1 MLNVEVKGNLAR
13 LLATENLIVE
23 HRPVETAM
31 FNVKDRI
38 LTLPMWEKASANVY
52 DMLVGHEVGHAI
64 YTPDRWGD
72 DYGIPQSY
80 LNVCEDAR
88 IEKLMKRKFPGLAR
102 NFYAGYKELADQDFF
117 CIGDRGMDTYTLIDR
132 INLYFKI
139 GIHAGEVFQW
149 NPEEKALVD
158 MVANAETFDEV
169 VEVARKILEYTK
181 EQEQQQ
187 MEMQMEANA
196 QQGDGAGDSTQ
207 GGGDS
212 TQGMGDGEGQTSG
225 DGTQSQ
231 GDADGDQPQDSGTG
245 SNTGGAGSTGGL
257 ESETDKAFTENQK
270 QLVDQNRRNQQLNY
284 IELPNLS
291 VKTLVIDNKTVME
304 DCKECF
310 GPQSSKLF
318 AETDRQYQTFRAE
331 AQREVNYLVK
341 EFEMRK
347 SADQYARASTAKTGI
362 LDTQK
367 LHTFKWNE
375 DVFKK
380 INVVPDGKNHGLI
393 FILDWSGSM
402 GGILQDTAKQLLNLA
417 WFCKKVQIPFD
428 ILAFSNDYWY
438 HKSYDY
444 YNQTRTKS
452 TEHQKKVVGQVE
464 INSHF
469 RLLNLVSSNG
479 RNGKDLEAQLKN
491 FWRLVD
497 GNSRCGTGFS
507 SPPGYSLSGTPL
519 HEAAISLTAV
529 IPDFQKRNK
538 VQKTNV
544 IILTDGESAGINYF
558 IDRSY
563 GGYGGRIGTN
573 HVGSDCVLRDRKTGR
588 VYPRFDD
595 GGYYGNSDKITRV
608 FLQNVRDRFPDVNLI
623 GIRLV
628 NGRGL
633 NTTYGADEC
642 KTPYDEIQKQ
652 WKKNKSAELVE
663 HLGYQALY
671 LMATDALS
679 ATTQFDVAEDASE
692 KEIGQAFTKALA
704 KKGVNKKMLTSFATL
719 IS

>member
-1 MLNVEVKGNLAR
+1 MFNAEVKGNLAR

-31 FNVKDRI
+31 FNVKDRV

-52 DMLVGHEVGHAI
+52 DMLVGHEVGHAL
-64 YTPDRWGD
+64 YTPDKWGD

-102 NFYAGYKELADQDFF
+102 NFYAGYKELQDDDFF
-117 CIGDRGMDTYTLIDR
+117 CIGDRELDSYALIDR
-132 INLYFKI
+132 VNLYFKI
-139 GIHAGEVFQW
+139 GIHAGEVFAW
-149 NPEEKALVD
+149 NTEEKMLVD
-158 MVANAETFDEV
+158 ELANAETFEQV
-169 VEVARKILEYTK
+169 VEVARKILQYTQ

-187 MEMQMEANA
+187 VVEAQPDL
-196 QQGDGAGDSTQ
+196 QQSTQ

-212 TQGMGDGEGQTSG
+212 TQGEGDQGEGEQPQEVSGNGNQTQGDGADANQPQGAGEGATSG
-225 DGTQSQ
+225 GQH
-231 GDADGDQPQDSGTG
+231 
-245 SNTGGAGSTGGL
+245 NTL

-270 QLVDQNRRNQQLNY
+270 QLISDHPRSHHLNY
-284 IELPNLS
+284 IELPDLK
-291 VKTLVIDNKTVME
+291 VEKFVITNKEVQE
-304 DCKECF
+304 DCN
-310 GPQSSKLF
+310 
-318 AETDRQYQTFRAE
+318 QTFGEQSQSLFREVDKQYLTFRSE

-362 LDTQK
+362 LDTAL
-367 LHTFKWNE
+367 LHTYKWNE

-393 FILDWSGSM
+393 FVLDWSGSM
-402 GGILQDTAKQLLNLA
+402 GNILQDTAKQLLNLA

-428 ILAFSNDYWY
+428 IYAFTNDYWY

-444 YNQTRTKS
+444 QTQTRNKS
-452 TEHQKKVVGQVE
+452 PRLQTPKAGQVKLCD
-464 INSHF
+464 HF
-469 RLLNLVSSNG
+469 NMLNLVSSNG

-491 FWRLVD
+491 FWRLVV
-497 GNSRCGTGFS
+497 GNGSYSGYS
-507 SPPGYSLSGTPL
+507 MPAGYSLSGTPL
-519 HEAAISLTAV
+519 HEAAISLTAL

-544 IILTDGESAGINYF
+544 IILTDGESSNINYYT
-558 IDRSY
+558 DQTYGSRLGTSY
-563 GGYGGRIGTN
+563 VSN
-573 HVGSDCVLRDRKTGR
+573 DCILRDRKTGR
-588 VYPRFDD
+588 VYPRFSD
-595 GGYYGNSDKITRV
+595 GGYYGNSDLITKV
-608 FLQNVRDRFPDVNLI
+608 FLQNVRDRFSDVNLI

-633 NTTYGADEC
+633 NTTYNAEDC
-642 KTPYDEIQKQ
+642 KTDWNEVQKQ
-652 WKKNKSAELVE
+652 WKKTKSAELVE

-671 LMATDALS
+671 LMGTDSLS
-679 ATTQFDVAEDASE
+679 ANSEFEVAEDASE
-692 KEIGQAFTKALA
+692 KEIGKAFTTALA

>member
-31 FNVKDRI
+31 FNIKDRV

-52 DMLVGHEVGHAI
+52 DMLVGHEVGHAL
-64 YTPDRWGD
+64 YTPDKWGD

-102 NFYAGYKELADQDFF
+102 NFYTGYKELADQDFF
-117 CIGDRGMDTYTLIDR
+117 GIGERGMDTYTLIDR

-139 GIHAGEVFQW
+139 GIHAGEVFTW

-158 MVANAETFDEV
+158 MVAAAETFDEI
-169 VEVARKILEYTK
+169 VEAARKILEYTK
-181 EQEQQQ
+181 EQEQQK
-187 MEMQMEANA
+187 MEMESNA
-196 QQGDGAGDSTQ
+196 QEGDGTGESTQGQGDSTP
-207 GGGDS
+207 D
-212 TQGMGDGEGQTSG
+212 MGEGEGQTSG
-225 DGTQSQ
+225 DGTQSR
-231 GDADGDQPQDSGTG
+231 GGADADQPQNTGTG
-245 SNTGGAGSTGGL
+245 GNTANGAGSTGGL

-270 QLVDQNRRNQQLNY
+270 QLVNPNGRNQSFNY
-284 IELPNLS
+284 IELPQLS
-291 VKTLVIDNKTVME
+291 VKTLVVDNKTVMG
-304 DCKECF
+304 DCEECF
-310 GPQSSKLF
+310 GPQTHKVF
-318 AETDRQYQTFRAE
+318 VETDKEYLQFRAE

-367 LHTFKWNE
+367 LHTYKWNE

-380 INVVPDGKNHGLI
+380 INVIPDGKNHGLI

-402 GGILQDTAKQLLNLA
+402 GGILMDTAKQLLNLA

-428 ILAFSNDYWY
+428 IFAFSNDYWY

-444 YNQTRTKS
+444 YSQTRTKA
-452 TEHQKKVVGQVE
+452 TEHQKKVAGQVE

-469 RLLNLVSSNG
+469 RLLNLVTSNG

-491 FWRLVD
+491 FWRLVV
-497 GNSRCGTGFS
+497 GNGGYCGYST
-507 SPPGYSLSGTPL
+507 PPGYSLSGTPL

-544 IILTDGESAGINYF
+544 IILTDGESAGINYYT
-558 IDRSY
+558 DQKY
-563 GGYGGRIGTN
+563 GSRIGTN
-573 HVGSDCVLRDRKTGR
+573 HVGNDCILRDRKTGR
-588 VYPRFDD
+588 VYPRFSD
-595 GGYYGNSDKITRV
+595 GGYYGNSDLITKV

-633 NTTYGADEC
+633 NSTYNSDEC
-642 KTPYDEIQKQ
+642 KTPYDEVQKQ
-652 WKKNKSAELVE
+652 WKKNKSAELVS
-663 HLGYQALY
+663 HLGYQSLF

-679 ATTQFDVAEDASE
+679 ATTQFDVAEDATE

>member
-1 MLNVEVKGNLAR
+1 MFNAEVKGNLAR

-38 LTLPMWEKASANVY
+38 LTLPMWERASANVY

-102 NFYAGYKELADQDFF
+102 NFYSGYKELQDDDFF
-117 CIGDRGMDTYTLIDR
+117 CIGDRELNSYALIDR
-132 INLYFKI
+132 VNLYFKI
-139 GIHAGEVFQW
+139 GIHAGEVFAW
-149 NPEEKALVD
+149 NTEEKAIVD
-158 MVANAETFDEV
+158 ELADAETFDQV
-169 VEVARKILEYTK
+169 VDVARKILAYT
-181 EQEQQQ
+181 EQQEKQ
-187 MEMQMEANA
+187 QVVEA
-196 QQGDGAGDSTQ
+196 QGDLQQSTQ

-212 TQGMGDGEGQTSG
+212 TQGGGDPTDGEGDQPQQTSG
-225 DGTQSQ
+225 DGNQTKGADSDQPENQ
-231 GDADGDQPQDSGTG
+231 GEGATNGGDQH
-245 SNTGGAGSTGGL
+245 NTL

-270 QLVDQNRRNQQLNY
+270 QLISQHPRSNHLNY
-284 IELPNLS
+284 IELPELK
-291 VKTLVIDNKTVME
+291 VDNIVVFNNQVQE
-304 DCKECF
+304 DCKTCF
-310 GPQSSKLF
+310 NEQAQCLF
-318 AETDRQYQTFRAE
+318 KEVDKQYLTFRSE

-362 LDTQK
+362 LDTAL
-367 LHTFKWNE
+367 LHTYKWNE

-402 GGILQDTAKQLLNLA
+402 GNILQDTAKQLLNLA

-428 ILAFSNDYWY
+428 IYAFTNDYWY
-438 HKSYDY
+438 QRNYDY
-444 YNQTRTKS
+444 ATQTRTKS
-452 TEHQKKVVGQVE
+452 ARIQTPKEGQVKLCD
-464 INSHF
+464 HF
-469 RLLNLVSSNG
+469 NMLNLVNSNG

-491 FWRLVD
+491 FWRLVV
-497 GNSRCGTGFS
+497 GNGGYCGYHL
-507 SPPGYSLSGTPL
+507 PAGYSLSGTPL
-519 HEAAISLTAV
+519 HEAAISLTAI

-544 IILTDGESAGINYF
+544 IILTDGESAGINYYT
-558 IDRSY
+558 DQKY
-563 GGYGGRIGTN
+563 GSRMGTN
-573 HVGSDCVLRDRKTGR
+573 HVTSDCVLRDRKTGR

-595 GGYYGNSDKITRV
+595 GGYYGNSDKITKV

-633 NTTYGADEC
+633 NNTYSADEC
-642 KTPYDEIQKQ
+642 KTSWSEVQKQ
-652 WKKNKSAELVE
+652 WKKSKSAELME

-671 LMATDALS
+671 LMGTDSLS
-679 ATTQFDVAEDASE
+679 ANSEFDVEEDASE
-692 KEIGQAFTKALA
+692 KEIGKAFTKALA

>member
-1 MLNVEVKGNLAR
+1 MFNAEVKGNLAR

-31 FNVKDRI
+31 FNVKDRV

-52 DMLVGHEVGHAI
+52 DMLVGHEVGHAL
-64 YTPDRWGD
+64 YTPDKWGE

-102 NFYAGYKELADQDFF
+102 NFYSGYKELQDDDFF
-117 CIGDRGMDTYTLIDR
+117 CIGDRELDSYALIDR
-132 INLYFKI
+132 VNLYFKI
-139 GIHAGEVFQW
+139 GIHAGEIFEW
-149 NPEEKALVD
+149 KPEEKLLVD
-158 MVANAETFDEV
+158 ELANAETFEQV
-169 VEVARKILEYTK
+169 VEVARKILAYT
-181 EQEQQQ
+181 EQQEQQQ
-187 MEMQMEANA
+187 VVEAQPDL
-196 QQGDGAGDSTQ
+196 QQSTQ

-212 TQGMGDGEGQTSG
+212 TQGVGDGEGEQQQEVSGNGNQTQGNSDADQPEGEGEGATSG
-225 DGTQSQ
+225 
-231 GDADGDQPQDSGTG
+231 
-245 SNTGGAGSTGGL
+245 AGQHNKL

-270 QLVDQNRRNQQLNY
+270 QLISDRPRFNELHY
-284 IELPNLS
+284 IELPDIKVEDVVVN
-291 VKTLVIDNKTVME
+291 NKQVQE
-304 DCKECF
+304 DCNVCFNEQTQKVFVEVDKEYH
-310 GPQSSKLF
+310 Q
-318 AETDRQYQTFRAE
+318 FRSE

-362 LDTQK
+362 LDTAL
-367 LHTFKWNE
+367 LHTYKWNE

-402 GGILQDTAKQLLNLA
+402 GNILKDTAKQLLNLA

-428 ILAFSNDYWY
+428 IYAFTNDYWW
-438 HKSYDY
+438 HKNYDY
-444 YNQTRTKS
+444 HTQTRTKS
-452 TEHQKKVVGQVE
+452 PRFQKPKVGNVKMCDQF
-464 INSHF
+464 S
-469 RLLNLVSSNG
+469 LLNLVSSNG

-491 FWRLVD
+491 FWRLAA
-497 GNSRCGTGFS
+497 GESGYCGYHL
-507 SPPGYSLSGTPL
+507 PPGYALSGTPL
-519 HEAAISLTAV
+519 HEAAISLTAL

-544 IILTDGESAGINYF
+544 IILTDGESASINYYTE
-558 IDRSY
+558 RSY
-563 GGYGGRIGTN
+563 GDRLGTSY
-573 HVGSDCVLRDRKTGR
+573 VSSDCVLRDRKTGR
-588 VYPRFDD
+588 VYPRFND
-595 GGYYGNSDKITRV
+595 GGYYGNSDLITKV

-633 NTTYGADEC
+633 NTTYNAEEC
-642 KTPYDEIQKQ
+642 KTAWNEVQKQ
-652 WKKNKSAELVE
+652 WKKTKSAELVD
-663 HLGYQALY
+663 HLGYQSMY
-671 LMATDALS
+671 LMGTDSLS
-679 ATTQFDVAEDASE
+679 ANSEFEVAEDASE
-692 KEIGQAFTKALA
+692 KEIGTAFTKALA

>member
-1 MLNVEVKGNLAR
+1 MFNAEVKGNLAR

-31 FNVKDRI
+31 FNVKDRV

-52 DMLVGHEVGHAI
+52 DMLVGHEVGHAL
-64 YTPDRWGD
+64 YTPDKWGE

-102 NFYAGYKELADQDFF
+102 NFYSGYKELQDQDFF
-117 CIGDRGMDTYTLIDR
+117 CIGDRELDSYALIDR
-132 INLYFKI
+132 VNLYFKI
-139 GIHAGEVFQW
+139 GIHAGEIFSW
-149 NPEEKALVD
+149 NAEEKLLVD
-158 MVANAETFDEV
+158 ELANAETFEQV
-169 VEVARKILEYTK
+169 VDVARKILAYT
-181 EQEQQQ
+181 EQQEQQKVV
-187 MEMQMEANA
+187 EA
-196 QQGDGAGDSTQ
+196 QGDLEQSTQ

-212 TQGMGDGEGQTSG
+212 TQGVGDGQGDQQQEVSGNGNQTQGNADANQPEGEGQGATSG
-225 DGTQSQ
+225 
-231 GDADGDQPQDSGTG
+231 
-245 SNTGGAGSTGGL
+245 GGQHNKL

-270 QLVDQNRRNQQLNY
+270 QLINDRPRFNELHY
-284 IELPNLS
+284 IELPDLKVES
-291 VKTLVIDNKTVME
+291 IVVDNKQVQE
-304 DCKECF
+304 DCDICFNEQTQKVFVTVDKE
-310 GPQSSKLF
+310 
-318 AETDRQYQTFRAE
+318 YQQFRSE

-362 LDTQK
+362 LDTAL
-367 LHTFKWNE
+367 LHTYKWNE

-402 GGILQDTAKQLLNLA
+402 GNIMKDTAKQLLNLA

-428 ILAFSNDYWY
+428 IYAFTNDYWY
-438 HKSYDY
+438 HKNYDY
-444 YNQTRTKS
+444 ATATRTKS
-452 TEHQKKVVGQVE
+452 PRIQKPKAGNVKLCDQF
-464 INSHF
+464 S
-469 RLLNLVSSNG
+469 LLNLVSSNG

-491 FWRLVD
+491 FWRLAA
-497 GNSRCGTGFS
+497 GESGYCGYHL
-507 SPPGYSLSGTPL
+507 PPGYALSGTPL

-544 IILTDGESAGINYF
+544 IILTDGESASINYYTE
-558 IDRSY
+558 RSY
-563 GGYGGRIGTN
+563 GGDRLGTN
-573 HVGSDCVLRDRKTGR
+573 HVSNDCILRDRKTGR
-588 VYPRFDD
+588 VYPRFSE
-595 GGYYGNSDKITRV
+595 GGYYGNSDLITKV

-633 NTTYGADEC
+633 NTTYNAEEC
-642 KTPYDEIQKQ
+642 KTDWNDVQKQ
-652 WKKNKSAELVE
+652 WKKTKSAELID

-671 LMATDALS
+671 LMGTDSLS
-679 ATTQFDVAEDASE
+679 ANSEFEVEEDASA
-692 KEIGQAFTKALA
+692 KEIGTAFTKSLA
-704 KKGVNKKMLTSFATL
+704 KKGVNKKMLTSFASL

>member
-1 MLNVEVKGNLAR
+1 MLNAEVKGNLAR

-38 LTLPMWEKASANVY
+38 LTLPMWERASANVY

-64 YTPDRWGD
+64 YTPDKWGD

-88 IEKLMKRKFPGLAR
+88 IEKLMKRKFPGLSR
-102 NFYAGYKELADQDFF
+102 NFYAGYKELQDQDFF
-117 CIGDRGMDTYTLIDR
+117 CIGGRSMDTYALIDR
-132 INLYFKI
+132 INLYFKV
-139 GIHAGEVFQW
+139 GIHAGEVFTW
-149 NPEEKALVD
+149 KPEEKVLVD
-158 MVANAETFDEV
+158 ELADAETFEQV
-169 VEVARKILEYTK
+169 VDVARKILQYTE

-187 MEMQMEANA
+187 VVEAQLDIENT
-196 QQGDGAGDSTQ
+196 TQ

-212 TQGMGDGEGQTSG
+212 TQDMGGEGHGEQPQQVSG
-225 DGTQSQ
+225 DGNQTK
-231 GDADGDQPQDSGTG
+231 GADSDQPENRGEGAT
-245 SNTGGAGSTGGL
+245 NGAGQTNTL

-270 QLVDQNRRNQQLNY
+270 QLISQYPQSQHLNY
-284 IELPNLS
+284 IELPD
-291 VKTLVIDNKTVME
+291 VKVESFVISNKEVML
-304 DCKECF
+304 DCNTCF
-310 GPQSSKLF
+310 GEQSQKLF
-318 AETDRQYQTFRAE
+318 AEVDKQYMTFRAE

-362 LDTQK
+362 LDTAM
-367 LHTFKWNE
+367 LHTYKWNE

-428 ILAFSNDYWY
+428 IYAFTNDYWY

-444 YNQTRTKS
+444 SSSTRTKP
-452 TEHQKKVVGQVE
+452 TKIQTPKAGQVKLCE
-464 INSHF
+464 HF
-469 RLLNLVSSNG
+469 RLLNLVSGNG

-491 FWRLVD
+491 FWRLVV
-497 GNSRCGTGFS
+497 GNGSYSGYS
-507 SPPGYSLSGTPL
+507 MPAGYSLSGTPL
-519 HEAAISLTAV
+519 HEAAISLTAL
-529 IPDFQKRNK
+529 IPAFQKRNK

-544 IILTDGESAGINYF
+544 IILTDGESASINYYT
-558 IDRSY
+558 DQKY
-563 GGYGGRIGTN
+563 GSRMGTN
-573 HVGSDCVLRDRKTGR
+573 HVTNDCVLRDRKTGR
-588 VYPRFDD
+588 VYARFDD
-595 GGYYGNSDKITRV
+595 GGYYGNSDKITKV

-633 NTTYGADEC
+633 NSTYSAEEC
-642 KTPYDEIQKQ
+642 KTSWDEVQKQ

-671 LMATDALS
+671 LMGTDALS
-679 ATTQFDVAEDASE
+679 ATSQFDVDEDASE
-692 KEIGQAFTKALA
+692 KEIGKAFTKALA
-704 KKGVNKKMLTSFATL
+704 KKGVNKKMLTSFASL

>member
-1 MLNVEVKGNLAR
+1 MLNTEVKGNLAR

-23 HRPVETAM
+23 HRHVETAM

-52 DMLVGHEVGHAI
+52 DMLVGHEVGHAL
-64 YTPDRWGD
+64 YTPDKWGND
-72 DYGIPQSY
+72 FGIPQSY

-102 NFYAGYKELADQDFF
+102 NFYTGYKELADDDFF
-117 CIGDRGMDTYTLIDR
+117 CIGDRSMDSYALIDR

-139 GIHAGEVFQW
+139 GVHAGEVFTW
-149 NPEEKALVD
+149 KPEEKVFVDAL
-158 MVANAETFDEV
+158 AAAETFDEV
-169 VEVARKILEYTK
+169 VEVARQILEYTK
-181 EQEQQQ
+181 EQEQEQLDAQ
-187 MEMQMEANA
+187 MDTANA
-196 QQGDGAGDSTQ
+196 TQ

-212 TQGMGDGEGQTSG
+212 TPDEGEGGADQQASG
-225 DGTQSQ
+225 DGNQSQ
-231 GDADGDQPQDSGTG
+231 GSADADQPNAPGDGAQM
-245 SNTGGAGSTGGL
+245 GGGQVGGM
-257 ESETDKAFTENQK
+257 ESETDKAFTEAQK
-270 QLVDQNRRNQQLNY
+270 KLQDTSYNKKEINY
-284 IELPNLS
+284 IEIPPLK
-291 VKTLVIDNKTVME
+291 VDTIVISNKQVQE
-304 DCKECF
+304 DCRETFGEQAQSLFKEVDTAYA
-310 GPQSSKLF
+310 K
-318 AETDRQYQTFRAE
+318 FRSE

-367 LHTFKWNE
+367 LHTYKWNE

-402 GGILQDTAKQLLNLA
+402 GGILEDTAKQLLNLA

-428 ILAFSNDYWY
+428 VYAFTNEYWY
-438 HKSYDY
+438 SKSFDY
-444 YNQTRTKS
+444 NTYTRTKS
-452 TEHQKKVVGQVE
+452 PKHHKEVPGYVSMYD
-464 INSHF
+464 NF

-491 FWRLVD
+491 FWRLVK
-497 GNSRCGTGFS
+497 GEAAYS
-507 SPPGYSLSGTPL
+507 GYSLPGGYGLSGTPL
-519 HEAAISLTAV
+519 NESVIALTAI
-529 IPDFQKRNK
+529 IPDFQKRTK

-544 IILTDGESAGINYF
+544 VILTDGESQSINYLVENSYRPNKCGQNH
-558 IDRSY
+558 IDE
-563 GGYGGRIGTN
+563 T
-573 HVGSDCVLRDRKTGR
+573 CVLRDRKTGR
-588 VYPRFDD
+588 MYPRFES
-595 GGYYGNSDKITRV
+595 GYYGCSDKITKV

-633 NTTYGADEC
+633 NNTYNYDVC
-642 KTPYDEIQKQ
+642 KTPYDELQKQ
-652 WKKNKSAELVE
+652 WKKTKSAELVDF
-663 HLGYQALY
+663 LGYQSLY
-671 LMATDALS
+671 LMATDSLS
-679 ATTQFDVAEDASE
+679 ANSEFDVEEDANT
-692 KEIGQAFTKALA
+692 KEIGKAFTKALA

>member
-64 YTPDRWGD
+64 YTPDKWGD

-117 CIGDRGMDTYTLIDR
+117 CIGDRELNTYALIDR

-149 NPEEKALVD
+149 NSEEKALVD
-158 MVANAETFDEV
+158 MVAAAESFDEI
-169 VEVARKILEYTK
+169 VEAARKILEYTK
-181 EQEQQQ
+181 EQEQQK
-187 MEMQMEANA
+187 MEMESNA
-196 QQGDGAGDSTQ
+196 QQGGGDSTQ
-207 GGGDS
+207 GGGDP
-212 TQGMGDGEGQTSG
+212 TPDMGEGESQSSG

-231 GDADGDQPQDSGTG
+231 GGADADQPQNAGTG
-245 SNTGGAGSTGGL
+245 GNTANGAGSTGSM

-270 QLVDQNRRNQQLNY
+270 QLVDQNRRNQSLNY
-284 IELPNLS
+284 IELPDLS
-291 VKTLVIDNKTVME
+291 VKTLIVTNKTVVE

-310 GPQSSKLF
+310 DSQSSRLF
-318 AETDRQYQTFRAE
+318 AETDKEYLQFRAE

-367 LHTFKWNE
+367 LHTYKWNE

-417 WFCKKVQIPFD
+417 WFCKKVQIPFE
-428 ILAFSNDYWY
+428 ILAFTNDYWY

-444 YNQTRTKS
+444 YTSTRTKG
-452 TEHQKKVVGQVE
+452 TEHQKKKVGQVE

-469 RLLNLVSSNG
+469 NLLNLVSSNG

-491 FWRLVD
+491 FWRLVA
-497 GNSRCGTGFS
+497 GNSHCGTGFS

-544 IILTDGESAGINYF
+544 IILTDGESSGINYF
-558 IDRSY
+558 TDRSY
-563 GGYGGRIGTN
+563 GSRLGTN
-573 HVGSDCVLRDRKTGR
+573 HVGNDCILRDRKTGR
-588 VYPRFDD
+588 VYPRFSD
-595 GGYYGNSDKITRV
+595 GGYYGNSDLITKV

-633 NTTYGADEC
+633 NTTYNADEC

-671 LMATDALS
+671 LMATDSLS
-679 ATTQFDVAEDASE
+679 VTTQFEVDGDATE

-704 KKGVNKKMLTSFATL
+704 KKGVNKKMLTSFASL

>member
-1 MLNVEVKGNLAR
+1 MLNTEVKGNLAR

-23 HRPVETAM
+23 HRHVETAM

-52 DMLVGHEVGHAI
+52 DMLVGHEVGHAL
-64 YTPDRWGD
+64 YTPDKWGND
-72 DYGIPQSY
+72 FGIPQSY

-102 NFYAGYKELADQDFF
+102 NFYTGYKELADDDFF
-117 CIGDRGMDTYTLIDR
+117 CIGDRSMDSYALIDR

-139 GIHAGEVFQW
+139 GVHAGEVFTW
-149 NPEEKALVD
+149 KPEEKVFVDAL
-158 MVANAETFDEV
+158 AAAETFDEV
-169 VEVARKILEYTK
+169 VEVARQILEYTK
-181 EQEQQQ
+181 EQEQEQLDAQ
-187 MEMQMEANA
+187 MDTANA
-196 QQGDGAGDSTQ
+196 TQ

-212 TQGMGDGEGQTSG
+212 TPDEGEGGADQQASG
-225 DGTQSQ
+225 DGNQSQ
-231 GDADGDQPQDSGTG
+231 GSADADQPNAPGDGNQSGAG
-245 SNTGGAGSTGGL
+245 QTGGM
-257 ESETDKAFTENQK
+257 ESETDKAFTEAQK
-270 QLVDQNRRNQQLNY
+270 KLQDTSCNKREINY
-284 IELPNLS
+284 IEIPPLK
-291 VKTLVIDNKTVME
+291 VDTIVISNKQVQE
-304 DCKECF
+304 DCRETF
-310 GPQSSKLF
+310 GEQAQGLF
-318 AETDRQYQTFRAE
+318 NEVDTAYAKFRSE

-367 LHTFKWNE
+367 LHTYKWNE

-402 GGILQDTAKQLLNLA
+402 GGILEDTAKQLLNLA

-428 ILAFSNDYWY
+428 VYAFTNEYWY
-438 HKSYDY
+438 SKSFDY
-444 YNQTRTKS
+444 NNYTRTKS
-452 TEHQKKVVGQVE
+452 PKHHKEVPGYVSMYD
-464 INSHF
+464 NF

-491 FWRLVD
+491 FWRLVK
-497 GNSRCGTGFS
+497 GEAAYS
-507 SPPGYSLSGTPL
+507 GYSLPGGYGLSGTPL
-519 HEAAISLTAV
+519 NESVIALTAI
-529 IPDFQKRNK
+529 IPDFQKRTK

-544 IILTDGESAGINYF
+544 VILTDGESQSINYLVENSYRPNKCGQNH
-558 IDRSY
+558 IDE
-563 GGYGGRIGTN
+563 T
-573 HVGSDCVLRDRKTGR
+573 CVLRDRKTGR
-588 VYPRFDD
+588 MYPRFES
-595 GGYYGNSDKITRV
+595 GYYGCSDKITKV

-633 NTTYGADEC
+633 NNTYNYDVC
-642 KTPYDEIQKQ
+642 KTPYDELQKQ
-652 WKKNKSAELVE
+652 WKKTKSAELVDF
-663 HLGYQALY
+663 LGYQSLY
-671 LMATDALS
+671 LMATDSLS
-679 ATTQFDVAEDASE
+679 ANSEFDVEEDANT
-692 KEIGQAFTKALA
+692 KEIGKAFTKALA

>member
-1 MLNVEVKGNLAR
+1 MFNAEVKGNLAR

-52 DMLVGHEVGHAI
+52 DMLVGHEVGHAL
-64 YTPDRWGD
+64 YTPDKWGD

-80 LNVCEDAR
+80 LNVC
-88 IEKLMKRKFPGLAR
+88 
-102 NFYAGYKELADQDFF
+102 GYRELHDEDFF
-117 CIGDRGMDTYTLIDR
+117 CIGDRSLDSYALIDR
-132 INLYFKI
+132 VNLFFKV
-139 GIHAGEVFQW
+139 GIHAGEIFEW
-149 NPEEKALVD
+149 NIEEKTIIDELAD
-158 MVANAETFDEV
+158 AETFEQV
-169 VEVARKILEYTK
+169 VDVARKILAYT
-181 EQEQQQ
+181 EQQEQQQ
-187 MEMQMEANA
+187 VVEA
-196 QQGDGAGDSTQ
+196 QGDLQQSTQ

-212 TQGMGDGEGQTSG
+212 TQGGGEPTDGDGNQPQQTSG
-225 DGTQSQ
+225 DGNQTKGADSNQPNEQ
-231 GDADGDQPQDSGTG
+231 GEGATNGGGQT
-245 SNTGGAGSTGGL
+245 NTL

-270 QLVDQNRRNQQLNY
+270 QLISDYPRANHLNY
-284 IELPNLS
+284 IELPDIKVENF
-291 VKTLVIDNKTVME
+291 VITNKEVME
-304 DCKECF
+304 DCNTCF
-310 GPQSSKLF
+310 GEQSQKLF
-318 AETDRQYQTFRAE
+318 AEVDKQYLTFRAE

-347 SADQYARASTAKTGI
+347 SADQYARASTAKTGV
-362 LDTQK
+362 LDTAL
-367 LHTFKWNE
+367 LHTYKWNE

-428 ILAFSNDYWY
+428 IYAFTNDYWY

-444 YNQTRTKS
+444 SSGTRTKP
-452 TEHQKKVVGQVE
+452 QKIQTPKAGQVQMCE
-464 INSHF
+464 HF

-491 FWRLVD
+491 FWRLV
-497 GNSRCGTGFS
+497 TGES
-507 SPPGYSLSGTPL
+507 GYSGYSMPAGYGLSGTPL
-519 HEAAISLTAV
+519 HEAAISLTAL

-544 IILTDGESAGINYF
+544 IILTDGESASINYYT
-558 IDRSY
+558 DQKY
-563 GGYGGRIGTN
+563 GSRMGTQYVTN
-573 HVGSDCVLRDRKTGR
+573 DCVLRDRKTGR
-588 VYPRFDD
+588 VYPRFDN
-595 GGYYGNSDKITRV
+595 GGYYGNSDLITKV

-633 NTTYGADEC
+633 NTTYNAEDC
-642 KTPYDEIQKQ
+642 KTDWNEVQKQ
-652 WKKNKSAELVE
+652 WKKSKSAELVE

-671 LMATDALS
+671 LMGTDSLAVNS
-679 ATTQFDVAEDASE
+679 EFDVEEDATE
-692 KEIGQAFTKALA
+692 KEIGKAFTKALA